1 MIEPARAP
9 EASML
14 RLSRYHCFVGELLR
28 SGDAGRVT
36 SRIMAE
42 QLGVAEETVRRDLA
56 YVGAEGR
63 PGAGY
68 DPPTLYEALESYLG
82 LSDSYPFVAVG
93 SAAMLEALD
102 TIFPAADFGLCPA
115 GYFSER
121 DADAGVFVH
130 GLEIRPLEEIAAID
144 PEQGIAV
151 ALVACEP
158 GSVQRVL
165 ALLDEAGLRAVLMLT
180 PTLRPQHPDGMEV
193 TYFRIPCAMKAL
205 AASAPKPKKCCSS
218 GGCGCKDD

>member
-1 MIEPARAP
+1 MAEPARAP
-9 EASML
+9 EASLL
-14 RLSRYHCFVGELLR
+14 RLSRYHCFVGGLIR

-36 SRIMAE
+36 SREMAE
-42 QLGVAEETVRRDLA
+42 QLGVAEETIRRDLA

-68 DPPTLYEALESYLG
+68 DPSTLYDALESYLG

-93 SAAMLEALD
+93 SAAMLGSLD
-102 TIFPAADFGLCPA
+102 VIFPAEEFGLRPA

-121 DADAGVFVH
+121 DEDAGAQIH
-130 GLEIRPLEEIAAID
+130 GLTVRPLDDIRSID
-144 PEQGIAV
+144 PAAGISV

-158 GSVQRVL
+158 GSVQRTL
-165 ALLDEAGLRAVLMLT
+165 GLLDAAGIRAVLMLT
-180 PTLRPQHPDGMEV
+180 PTLRPQHPAGMEV

-205 AASAPKPKKCCSS
+205 AATAPKPKQCCSK
-218 GGCGCKDD
+218 GACGC